1 MTENLVSDIG
11 IELTMAFVTCA
22 ARSSDSSP
30 QSNFLKFL
38 KTAIEETLTIEA
50 NWLSLEH
57 NFNGWSTHRIGNLK
71 ANRCIDRD
79 GRESFVVEILPAVSN
94 RLCHGYGTKPAVSQT
109 DLRNKNSPPLSHPN
123 PKVICPLI
131 QTSSSVT
138 HDLIYHLRFKI
149 WHVLLGMTRKNT
161 DISAEFWTFSIC
173 VSAPWCLFTHIWYI
187 YHKSKTLIRPL
198 PKILVK
204 LILWQPRCYNGR
216 VSCHSFWKKYLSKSG
231 KHQSCMYGERK

>member
-149 WHVLLGMTRKNT
+149 WHVYWEWLERIPIYPLNFGPFQSVLVHH
-161 DISAEFWTFSIC
+161 DVYLHTFGTFITN
-173 VSAPWCLFTHIWYI
+173 L
-187 YHKSKTLIRPL
+187 
-198 PKILVK
+198 K
-204 LILWQPRCYNGR
+204 L
-216 VSCHSFWKKYLSKSG
+216 
-231 KHQSCMYGERK
+231 

>member
-1 MTENLVSDIG
+1 M
-11 IELTMAFVTCA
+11 
-22 ARSSDSSP
+22 
-30 QSNFLKFL
+30 
-38 KTAIEETLTIEA
+38 
-50 NWLSLEH
+50 
-57 NFNGWSTHRIGNLK
+57 
-71 ANRCIDRD
+71 
-79 GRESFVVEILPAVSN
+79 SN

-138 HDLIYHLRFKI
+138 HDLICHLRFKI

-161 DISAEFWTFSIC
+161 DISAEFWAFSIC

-204 LILWQPRCYNGR
+204 LILWQPRCSNGR
-216 VSCHSFWKKYLSKSG
+216 VSCHSFWKKYLSKCG
-231 KHQSCMYGERK
+231 KHQSCMYGERKIVRHLKKKSKRKYEFCFVLKKQQRNFIMKYIFNC